1 MSDSL
6 QADSL
11 QTDSLLSVNKLNV
24 FYEKMQ
30 ILRDV
35 TLDVGRPRD
44 GIRSEFVVLLGRNGA
59 GKTTT
64 LRAISGLT
72 PPRSGEI
79 RFAGNPIQ
87 DATPHHIATNGI
99 SHVLQG
105 LNVFPDLTVAENMR
119 FNLKMDGAYHERQ
132 AQLFGYFPNLKER
145 LQQRAGTL
153 SGGERQMLAISRAW
167 LAQPRLILLD
177 EPTAGL
183 MPTLVWQVLE
193 TLRDMYEQS
202 DVSVLL
208 VEQEVELALQFSDRA
223 YVMDKGESVFEAESQ
238 NVTVDDILPHFG
250 LVG

>member
-1 MSDSL
+1 MVNSL

-11 QTDSLLSVNKLNV
+11 LTVKQLNV

-30 ILRDV
+30 ILREV
-35 TLDVGRPRD
+35 SLDVGRARS
-44 GIRSEFVVLLGRNGA
+44 GSTSEFVVLLGRNGA

-72 PPRSGEI
+72 PPRSGT
-79 RFAGNPIQ
+79 IQ
-87 DATPHHIATNGI
+87 FDGKSIEKDSPHHISQQGI
-99 SHVLQG
+99 SHVVQG
-105 LNVFPDLTVAENMR
+105 LNIFPELTVTENLR
-119 FNLKMDGAYHERQ
+119 FNLKMDDAYHERL

-145 LQQRAGTL
+145 LRQRAGAL

-167 LAQPRLILLD
+167 LARPRLILLD

-183 MPTLVWQVLE
+183 MPSLVWQVLE

-223 YVMDKGESVFEAESQ
+223 YVMDKGEIVFEAKSSD
-238 NVTVDDILPHFG
+238 VTVDDILPHFG
-250 LVG
+250 LAG

>member
-1 MSDSL
+1 MPA
-6 QADSL
+6 QA
-11 QTDSLLSVNKLNV
+11 LLAVDKINV

-30 ILRDV
+30 ILRSV
-35 TLDVGRPRD
+35 SLNVGSGAD
-44 GIRSEFVVLLGRNGA
+44 QSDSEFVVLLGRNGA

-72 PPRSGEI
+72 PPRSGT
-79 RFAGNPIQ
+79 IQ
-87 DATPHHIATNGI
+87 FDGQPLQDESPHAISQQGI

-105 LNVFPDLTVAENMR
+105 LNIFPQLTVTENLR
-119 FNLKMDGAYHERQ
+119 FNLKMDDAYHERLT
-132 AQLFGYFPNLKER
+132 QLFGYFPNLKER
-145 LQQRAGTL
+145 LRQSAGTL

-167 LAQPRLILLD
+167 LARPRLILLD

-183 MPTLVWQVLE
+183 MPSLVHQVLE

-208 VEQEVELALQFSDRA
+208 VEQEVELALQYSDRA
-223 YVMDKGESVFEAESQ
+223 YVMDKGQIVFEAQSN
-238 NVTVDDILPHFG
+238 NVKVDDILPHFG

>member
-1 MSDSL
+1 MSLS
-6 QADSL
+6 
-11 QTDSLLSVNKLNV
+11 TLLTVNQINV

-35 TLDVGRPRD
+35 SLEIGRENAGSQARFN
-44 GIRSEFVVLLGRNGA
+44 SEFVVLLGRNGA

-72 PPRSGEI
+72 PPRSGAIYFNGE
-79 RFAGNPIQ
+79 PLQ
-87 DATPHHIATNGI
+87 DATPHHISQQGI

-105 LNVFPDLTVAENMR
+105 LNVFPDLTVTENLR
-119 FNLKMDGAYHERQ
+119 FNLTRNDAYHERL
-132 AQLFGYFPNLKER
+132 AQLFNYFPNLKER
-145 LQQRAGTL
+145 LTQRAGTL

-183 MPTLVWQVLE
+183 MPSLVWQVLE

-223 YVMDKGESVFEAESQ
+223 YVMDKGSIVFETDSKAA
-238 NVTVDDILPHFG
+238 TADDILPYFG
-250 LVG
+250 LMD